1 MAVNF
6 GTFEGHRIL
15 SDSTNKTVDRLLNA
29 VKEKQR
35 QEEEKKRL
43 ELEQNRFKESKR
55 QFDERLEFDQG
66 VSDRDYEFKEK
77 DFIQSE
83 IERYQNTTGYAGV
96 AQYDDEGNFIGVTS
110 PLKDGKK
117 TPTFAKTTSDRTF
130 NLEERKQGFV
140 EDSFKKELQ
149 YKYDLKDQD
158 DRQFFA
164 KLDSTEAM
172 ALDRLILDYDKM
184 DQDWAKFSES
194 IALEA
199 DKLGF
204 DISKWDDTKIM
215 QFKQFA
221 ENQRQFN
228 VSSAQKDKTIEQNQQ
243 QIDSN
248 LQNDEQNRIIK
259 AYNLDQVKKGNKK
272 IESREDNVA
281 LFNDIIS
288 SLPAS
293 EGTSSEEGITPS
305 LLDVALFS
313 DAQLNNM
320 LIEAGGK
327 ALDAQGIK
335 EVRQNIKDQKTRN
348 VSAYE
353 LDMVPGD
360 DPAKRMVFGVEGE
373 VPADLN
379 KQMLKKTGNVG
390 GINSYDINDSS
401 NDDTTTLLNTVKAS
415 KFQNDIV
422 LDGDTE
428 LSFSKPSKRKV
439 DYQKDGTLL
448 NAWKKELTKIA
459 RDNDD
464 LDDMDIRANND
475 GTYTLSE
482 WDPLFNDTVKIK
494 VDENGNPMFLDPDS
508 GEYVLLGANLDA
520 FLDELK

>member
-35 QEEEKKRL
+35 QDEEKKRL
-43 ELEQNRFKESKR
+43 ELEQDRFNQTQLNQDRTFQSNEIGKFEASTGFKGEAS
-55 QFDERLEFDQG
+55 FDDQG
-66 VSDRDYEFKEK
+66 K
-77 DFIQSE
+77 
-83 IERYQNTTGYAGV
+83 
-96 AQYDDEGNFIGVTS
+96 FIGV
-110 PLKDGKK
+110 KK
-117 TPTFAKTTSDRTF
+117 ALDEQNNPIPTFAKTTSDRTY
-130 NLEERKQGFV
+130 NLENRRQNFA
-140 EDSFKKELQ
+140 EDSFTKNLQ

-158 DRQFFA
+158 DRQFLL

-172 ALDRLILDYDKM
+172 ALDRLMLDYDKM
-184 DQDWAKFSES
+184 DQDWGKFSES
-194 IALEA
+194 MALEA

-204 DISKWDDTKIM
+204 DISKWDDTKVM

-228 VSSAQKDKTIEQNQQ
+228 ISSAQKDKTIEQNQQ

-248 LQNDEQNRIIK
+248 IKTDEQNRVIK
-259 AYNLDQVKKGNKK
+259 AYSFGQLQKGNKK

-305 LLDVALFS
+305 LLDLAVFS
-313 DAQLNNM
+313 DSELNDM
-320 LIEAGGK
+320 LIQAGGK
-327 ALDAQGIK
+327 ALDAEGIRA
-335 EVRQNIKDQKTRN
+335 VRQNIEDQKTRN
-348 VSAYE
+348 LSAYE
-353 LDMVPGD
+353 LNMVPGD

-390 GINSYDINDSS
+390 GINSYDINDPL
-401 NDDTTTLLNTVKAS
+401 NDDTTTLLNTAKAS

-422 LDGDTE
+422 LNGDTE
-428 LSFSKPSKRKV
+428 LSFSKPSKRKT
-439 DYQKDGTLL
+439 DEQKDGTLL

-459 RDNDD
+459 KDNTD

-475 GTYTLSE
+475 GTYTLTE

-508 GEYVLLGANLDA
+508 GEYVLLGANLDT